1 MGTPPADLEF
11 DSAQVRE
18 LLIAQHPDLRDLPL
32 RLAASGWD
40 NVIYRLGSSLA
51 LRLPRRSLA
60 ARLIENEQR
69 WLPLLQPC
77 LPLPVPAPVRRG
89 VPQGWYPWCWSVIP
103 WFDGQTAD
111 RVAPN
116 RAQGVALATFFNALH
131 VAAPA
136 EAPRNSFRGVPL
148 PRRATKFQSCLE
160 SLAAKTGR
168 LDVHPLHARHLQ
180 LWQTALDAPVDVPD
194 TWIHGDLHPRNV
206 LVSDGRIVAV
216 IDWGDMA
223 AGDRA
228 CDLAAIWLLLP
239 DLGAREAAMS
249 QCAAVSAHTW
259 DRARGWALLI
269 AVILLDA
276 GRGLD
281 AGQRGDVR
289 MARIGA
295 QALERLLTRP

>member
-168 LDVHPLHARHLQ
+168 LDVHRTRRQ
-180 LWQTALDAPVDVPD
+180 PVF
-194 TWIHGDLHPRNV
+194 PR
-206 LVSDGRIVAV
+206 S
-216 IDWGDMA
+216 
-223 AGDRA
+223 DRA

-295 QALERLLTRP
+295 QALERLLTGP

>member
-51 LRLPRRSLA
+51 LRLPRRSPA

-103 WFDGQTAD
+103 WFDGQTA
-111 RVAPN
+111 
-116 RAQGVALATFFNALH
+116 
-131 VAAPA
+131 
-136 EAPRNSFRGVPL
+136 
-148 PRRATKFQSCLE
+148 
-160 SLAAKTGR
+160 GR

-180 LWQTALDAPVDVPD
+180 LWRSALDAPVDVPD
-194 TWIHGDLHPRNV
+194 TWIHGDLHPRIPGTGPAV
-206 LVSDGRIVAV
+206 GR
-216 IDWGDMA
+216 
-223 AGDRA
+223 RSS
-228 CDLAAIWLLLP
+228 P
-239 DLGAREAAMS
+239 
-249 QCAAVSAHTW
+249 
-259 DRARGWALLI
+259 
-269 AVILLDA
+269 
-276 GRGLD
+276 
-281 AGQRGDVR
+281 
-289 MARIGA
+289 
-295 QALERLLTRP
+295 